1 MYTIQAEIP
10 ISIKYGYIEELTT
23 QDLPPEIS
31 GMLAVY
37 EPGEVPPG
45 QVPTGMPLA
54 RFEVPFRFRSKG
66 ELVRLEELEDD
77 LGTGNRAGMLF
88 DIVVHILA
96 LQDRPRQ
103 AILQFVYVDDLFAI
117 ASSLGST
124 KDSHAFAKYIEEKLA
139 NGNSTWKFVQ
149 AKMRTQQLLNESS
162 GSATMSVA
170 YSAPHLANL
179 YTVSTCLY

>member
-1 MYTIQAEIP
+1 MSKL
-10 ISIKYGYIEELTT
+10 SIKYGYIEELTT
-23 QDLPPEIS
+23 QDLPPEIL

-45 QVPTGMPLA
+45 QVPSGMPLA
-54 RFEVPFRFRSKG
+54 RFEVPFRFRSKR

-77 LGTGNRAGMLF
+77 LGKRDSMLF

-103 AILQFVYVDDLFAI
+103 AILQFVYVDDLYAV
-117 ASSLGST
+117 SSSIGST
-124 KDSHAFAKYIEEKLA
+124 DSHAFAKYIEEKLA

-149 AKMRTQQLLNESS
+149 AKMWTQQLLKESS
-162 GSATMSVA
+162 GSVTMSVA